1 MNIEST
7 KERLGEALGKIE
19 KITSKNLTLPVLQC
33 VLLTVTGKELTLRAT
48 NLDVGVEVT
57 LPVKVT
63 TEGVVAVPAGILSQY
78 INNIPKEKVVTL
90 KVVDQNLV
98 IVTNQS
104 STTIKALAHDEF
116 PLIPEAV
123 GEEFTLPSLII
134 QEGLKSVWY
143 SASTSSIKPE
153 LSSVYIYSGDK
164 TIVFVATD
172 SFRLAEKHFPIKEHK
187 ELPPFLL
194 PLKNIPDVL
203 KFLDGY
209 TGEVTVSIAKNQIT
223 LVFPGHYLT
232 SRVVEGTFPDYK
244 QLIPKS
250 HTTEVILLKQDMLSS
265 LRSVNVFSD
274 KTSAILCSVSVQKKT
289 LQISTKNN
297 DVGEGI
303 ERITGSFDGDD
314 VEMTFNYK
322 YLIDCFQSITTESIS
337 LAFNGSSRP
346 LIIKESPDRGF
357 TYLVMPMKR

>member
-250 HTTEVILLKQDMLSS
+250 KAPKLIRFPDKFSGFITRNVNKRAKGIVNAVIKAALTFPIRKMRMSTTRPAPV
-265 LRSVNVFSD
+265 RR
-274 KTSAILCSVSVQKKT
+274 LCSTVPNVALTRS
-289 LQISTKNN
+289 
-297 DVGEGI
+297 
-303 ERITGSFDGDD
+303 ERS
-314 VEMTFNYK
+314 
-322 YLIDCFQSITTESIS
+322 
-337 LAFNGSSRP
+337 
-346 LIIKESPDRGF
+346 
-357 TYLVMPMKR
+357 